1 MASEKLQA
9 TPTKD
14 AGGNISWKLC
24 DAKVPTDC
32 GTLGSNPVTALPH
45 SFFPKTY
52 NFEITVTN
60 DQTGLGIVFAPDPPS
75 PPGKDD
81 GPLWIQA
88 NTKPSEFATDSHISS
103 QSGGGTTSLKF
114 QDKNKGSAVD
124 LQYRLN
130 FVDSA
135 GKKVTSIDP
144 EIKNGGSTISFASS
158 ATVAI
163 IGGVVL
169 LALLITG
176 VRALIRRGG

>member
-60 DQTGLGIVFAPDPPS
+60 DQTGLGIVFAPIHRHPRARTMVRCGSRRIPS
-75 PPGKDD
+75 LRSLRLTATY
-81 GPLWIQA
+81 PLKA
-88 NTKPSEFATDSHISS
+88 GAARRRSNSRTRTREARLISS
-103 QSGGGTTSLKF
+103 I
-114 QDKNKGSAVD
+114 V
-124 LQYRLN
+124 
-130 FVDSA
+130 
-135 GKKVTSIDP
+135 
-144 EIKNGGSTISFASS
+144 
-158 ATVAI
+158 
-163 IGGVVL
+163 
-169 LALLITG
+169 
-176 VRALIRRGG
+176 

>member
-9 TPTKD
+9 VPTK
-14 AGGNISWKLC
+14 GMGETISWKLC

-32 GTLGSNPVTALPH
+32 GTLGSNPVTTLPH
-45 SFFPKTY
+45 SFFAKTY
-52 NFEITVTN
+52 NFEITITN

-75 PPGKDD
+75 SPGKDD

-88 NTKPSEFATDSHISS
+88 NSKPSEFANDGHISW
-103 QSGGGTTSLKF
+103 QSGGGTTTLRF

-130 FVDSA
+130 FVDSN
-135 GKKVTSIDP
+135 GKKVTAIDP
-144 EIKNGGSTISFASS
+144 EIKNGGSTIGFASS

-163 IGGVVL
+163 LGGIVL
-169 LALLITG
+169 LALLFTG
-176 VRALIRRGG
+176 VRAFLRRGG